1 MSEGEKSQSEP
12 QEENDELRKK
22 WKIWIDKIGHD
33 LGDLLISQDVLKE
46 VSQIVASNRRIQSHL
61 FFFTW
66 IQNNYVDSIVVGL
79 GRLNDHDSR
88 TISFHN
94 LIKEVLA
101 NPEAITRDYYISRY
115 PEWMRDAGRVGGIN
129 DEFNEF
135 ADEGEQFLSKDR
147 LLADLKLL
155 DDETKQIKVFRDQ
168 WVAHLDQ
175 TRATNQPLTFKDV
188 EDALELLDNIF
199 HKYYM
204 LIDGAGM
211 STAKPSLNFDWKEP
225 LRHPWIENTKEEN
238 YCE

>member
-46 VSQIVASNRRIQSHL
+46 VSQIVASNKRIQSPL
-61 FFFTW
+61 FFFNW
-66 IQNNYVDSIVVGL
+66 IRNNYVDSIVVGL
-79 GRLNDHDSR
+79 GRLNDRDPR

-94 LIKEVLA
+94 LIKEIVS
-101 NPEAITRDYYISRY
+101 NPEVITRDYFVSRY
-115 PEWMRDAGRVGGIN
+115 PKWMQEAGIAN
-129 DEFNEF
+129 DEFKKF
-135 ADEGEQFLSKDR
+135 AENGEQLLSKDK

-155 DDETKQIKVFRDQ
+155 DDEMKQIKVFRDK

-175 TRATNQPLTFKDV
+175 TRTMNQLPTFKDV
-188 EDALELLDNIF
+188 EHALELLDKIF

-211 STAKPSLNFDWKEP
+211 STAKPALAFDWKEP
-225 LRHPWIENTKEEN
+225 LRYPWIEKAKEEN
-238 YCE
+238 NYE